1 MGGANAFGRW
11 DYGAWFFPPQTTLT
25 AAGTG
30 PLGPNTAVTVPCT
43 SAAFPG
49 VLLQPLPA
57 NNYLEGCPITPNP
70 SGTPEAF
77 MDTPLVN
84 GKAYPVLHVAPAA
97 YRFRVLN
104 ADNDR
109 TLNLSLFQA
118 CGSAGFTPSPTAS
131 CPSLAGT
138 EVPMVTAAPN
148 SGLPT
153 RWPTDGRD
161 GGVPDPLAAGP
172 SFFQIGT
179 EGRIAAEGRG
189 HPVHP
194 GRL

>member
-1 MGGANAFGRW
+1 MGLRRLVLPAA
-11 DYGAWFFPPQTTLT
+11 TTLT
-25 AAGTG
+25 AAGLG
-30 PLGPNTAVTVPCT
+30 PNGPNTAVTVPCT

-49 VLLQPLPA
+49 VLLQPLA
-57 NNYLEGCPITPNP
+57 SNNYLEGCPITPNP

-97 YRFRVLN
+97 YRFRILS
-104 ADNDR
+104 ASNDR

-118 CGSAGFTPSPTAS
+118 CGSAGFTPSLNAS

-148 SGLPT
+148 
-153 RWPTDGRD
+153 
-161 GGVPDPLAAGP
+161 
-172 SFFQIGT
+172 
-179 EGRIAAEGRG
+179 
-189 HPVHP
+189 
-194 GRL
+194 